1 MIEIQAGLEVGEQ
14 VLTQSQQPA
23 RNGDRIVA
31 GGA

>member
-1 MIEIQAGLEVGEQ
+1 MTEIQAGLDVGEQ
-14 VLTQSQQPA
+14 ILVSSQLPA